1 MGTNAVPKKTKKKPK
16 YDGNMKH
23 TFFSF
28 LVRSSVLKG
37 ATPRTMAKARPEVD
51 RKIYFLE

>member
-1 MGTNAVPKKTKKKPK
+1 
-16 YDGNMKH
+16 MKH

-37 ATPRTMAKARPEVD
+37 ATPRTMAKARPKVNKNEVSLHKT
-51 RKIYFLE
+51 KIQNLTKYAIY